1 MCAPCR
7 DYAKWRYVEGEK
19 SNVPNESYL
28 EVQHTAIMVD
38 LYANDLAG
46 GQARLKDLVDA
57 APWNNSLRT
66 DLAWAYRMRGWPR
79 LAEQELK
86 IAEGYEPRDLNVET
100 HQGQTALVLQEWRQA
115 ELLSADTIGRFPEA
129 PAAKRLARAW
139 EVHNMA
145 ELQVSG
151 YKGLSRGG
159 GTTMTA
165 TPCSAAATS
174 GWRPRSTPRR

>member
-1 MCAPCR
+1 MPTT
-7 DYAKWRYVEGEK
+7 WR
-19 SNVPNESYL
+19 
-28 EVQHTAIMVD
+28 
-38 LYANDLAG
+38 AG
-46 GQARLKDLVDA
+46 RPGSSLVDA

-66 DLAWAYRMRGWPR
+66 DLAWACRMRGWPR

-86 IAEGYEPRDLNVET
+86 IAEGYRPRDLNVET

-151 YKGLSRGG
+151 YKGAEQRRQQRDGNPVFGSRDFGLE
-159 GTTMTA
+159 TT
-165 TPCSAAATS
+165 
-174 GWRPRSTPRR
+174 STPRR